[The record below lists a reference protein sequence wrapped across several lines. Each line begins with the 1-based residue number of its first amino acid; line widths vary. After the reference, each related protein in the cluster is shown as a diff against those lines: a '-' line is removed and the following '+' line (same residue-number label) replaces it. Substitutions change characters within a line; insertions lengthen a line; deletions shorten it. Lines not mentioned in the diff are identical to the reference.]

1 MPQRKSIAR
10 AIRQAAHGEADE
22 TPAAPYQPD
31 AAPPAP
37 AAKARTRQGKKLIA
51 APVDRSAHR
60 QLKMLAAEQERS
72 AEELIRE
79 ALRDLF
85 AKYGKPAI
93 A

>member
-10 AIRQAAHGEADE
+10 AIKEAAHGAADE
-22 TPAAPYQPD
+22 APATPQQPD
-31 AAPPAP
+31 AAPRAP
-37 AAKARTRQGKKLIA
+37 ATKARTRQGKKLIA
-51 APVDRSAHR
+51 APIDRAAHR
-60 QLKMLAAEQERS
+60 QLKMLAAEQERA

-85 AKYGKPAI
+85 TKYGKPAI